1 MSPVHSAA
9 RPSAGANRA
18 VAIALSTG
26 VLCTTA
32 RASPAAVP
40 EPIAIASRSV
50 WVAPTYELL
59 LTSVFEPSSRSGV
72 GASLSYEFHVSS
84 RFNLGLALAHRVYPG
99 TQLTQQLGYGTTLK
113 HFFSEDW
120 SRLDG
125 FHPFVDYG
133 LLLQQTFIA
142 GRGNAVSHDTRLG
155 AGAVVRVSGVAG
167 FVGVAGHYSR
177 LEFFDVKAQWV
188 PYLDAQLGWI
198 YSF

>member
-1 MSPVHSAA
+1 MAVIAI
-9 RPSAGANRA
+9 GA
-18 VAIALSTG
+18 G
-26 VLCTTA
+26 VLCATA
-32 RASPAAVP
+32 SASSAAVRAPAATP
-40 EPIAIASRSV
+40 SRSV

-59 LTSVFEPSSRSGV
+59 LTSVFEPSSKSGV
-72 GASLSYEFHVSS
+72 GTSISYEFHVSS
-84 RFNLGLALAHRVYPG
+84 RFSLGLALANRLYPG
-99 TQLTQQLGYGTTLK
+99 PQLTHQLGYGTTLK
-113 HFFSEDW
+113 HFFDDDW
-120 SRLDG
+120 SRRDG

-155 AGAVVRVSGVAG
+155 AGAVLRVNGVAG

-177 LEFFDVKAQWV
+177 LEFFDVKAQWA